1 MVEAEAETQDKA
13 ENIAQ
18 KQENKKPSTR
28 NRASSKKAKIVVT
41 SARRKMARAR
51 ARLVPGSGRL
61 LVNGKDVS
69 TMQNKYLQSIV
80 LEPINLSDITKQIAS
95 NSDIIVNV
103 KGGGVSGQFQA
114 ARGAIA
120 KAIVEAS
127 KDEVVKKLY
136 LNYDRSLLIDD
147 TRQVEP
153 KKFKGP
159 KARARFQKSYR

>member
-51 ARLVPGSGRL
+51 ARLIPGSGRL

-103 KGGGVSGQFQA
+103 KGGGVGGQF
-114 ARGAIA
+114 R
-120 KAIVEAS
+120 
-127 KDEVVKKLY
+127 
-136 LNYDRSLLIDD
+136 LLAG
-147 TRQVEP
+147 Q
-153 KKFKGP
+153 
-159 KARARFQKSYR
+159 